1 MEVFLF
7 RQSEKIGT
15 VFSLSPI
22 GGKYS
27 WDRILKIAHHK
38 DEKKEKKMV
47 SFLDFGM
54 MTARLAI

>member
-7 RQSEKIGT
+7 RQSERMRL
-15 VFSLSPI
+15 FFPLSKWREI
-22 GGKYS
+22 FVGSDLVKNSTSQG
-27 WDRILKIAHHK
+27 R
-38 DEKKEKKMV
+38 KKEKKMV